1 MWQREVEKRKLI
13 QVGEVKS
20 VLAFLAGLL
29 VVFVPVQSLL
39 VKFDH
44 DLKKTKIKKG
54 FKNGSELSI
63 KTEHHTVRLQ

>member
-44 DLKKTKIKKG
+44 DLKKTKITKG
-54 FKNGSELSI
+54 TKNGS
-63 KTEHHTVRLQ
+63 